1 MKAKLKEKRETEEF
15 EMLEKQ
21 TQKEHEVRCT
31 EIQIDK
37 NSVYSIFFLKS

>member
-1 MKAKLKEKRETEEF
+1 MKEKLKEKVEIDEF
-15 EMLEKQ
+15 ETLEKQ

-37 NSVYSIFFLKS
+37 NSVYSIFWKS